1 MTRARRK
8 EGPWAPLFYS
18 AAAFLLL
25 SGKITTAQTVELS
38 ALELCAG
45 LETQELVLACFEA
58 IIVAGRAPAAQLSER
73 AVVVAS
79 ENAQIS
85 VDPEP
90 RAARVA
96 ATSGTTDVNLRAP
109 SADDNGRQPLALPD
123 QEEKTKIIEAVVVGV
138 KKSYNRTLYFH
149 LANGHVW
156 RQTEPRHFQYPK
168 RGAFDVNISQGV
180 MGDYRLRIGEKGRM
194 VRVRRVQ

>member
-1 MTRARRK
+1 MTRAGRS
-8 EGPWAPLFYS
+8 EGPWAPLFCS
-18 AAAFLLL
+18 AAALLLL
-25 SGKITTAQTVELS
+25 SGKFTTAQTVELS

-45 LETQELVLACFEA
+45 LETQELVLACFGA
-58 IIVAGRAPAAQLSER
+58 IIVAARAPAAQLSER
-73 AVVVAS
+73 AAVVVS
-79 ENAQIS
+79 ENVQMS

-96 ATSGTTDVNLRAP
+96 ATTETTDVNLRAP
-109 SADDNGRQPLALPD
+109 SADDDRQQLAVPD
-123 QEEKTKIIEAVVVGV
+123 QGEKTKIIKAVVVGV
-138 KKSYNRTLYFH
+138 NKGYNRTLYFH

-156 RQTEPRHFQYPK
+156 RQMEPRHFQYPK
-168 RGAFDVNISQGV
+168 RGAFDVNISRGV

>member
-1 MTRARRK
+1 MTRAGRS

-45 LETQELVLACFEA
+45 LETQKLVLACFGA

-73 AVVVAS
+73 AAVVAS
-79 ENAQIS
+79 ENVQMS

-96 ATSGTTDVNLRAP
+96 ATTGTTDVNLRAP
-109 SADDNGRQPLALPD
+109 SADDDGQQLAVPD
-123 QEEKTKIIEAVVVGV
+123 QGEKTKIIKAVVVGV
-138 KKSYNRTLYFH
+138 NKGYNRTLYFH

-156 RQTEPRHFQYPK
+156 RQMEPRHFQYPK
-168 RGAFDVNISQGV
+168 RGAFDVNISRGV